1 MGLTNVC
8 LKKILCLK
16 NFGFENYF
24 WSNKIVDP
32 KIVGLKIC
40 GFEKNLSLKKF
51 GPKTFWSTKIII
63 PKKLGPKSSVKI
75 GPVTAEILLILAN
88 VARAYMLPGQKSPP

>member
-1 MGLTNVC
+1 MGIENVC

-16 NFGFENYF
+16 NFVFENYV

-63 PKKLGPKSSVKI
+63 PKKLGPKSLVKW
-75 GPVTAEILLILAN
+75 TN
-88 VARAYMLPGQKSPP
+88 VARAYVAWTYVNMSVDFF